1 MSHGTVV
8 FALYPNVTQLDATGP
23 FEVFSRLPDTHCVLA
38 SVEGGV
44 VECSGGLALTEVA
57 RLKEIPSCTVL
68 CVPGG
73 YGCIAAMED
82 EAYLAALRRLAA
94 TARYLTAV
102 CTGSLLLGAAGLLR
116 GRRAACHWAW
126 RELLSEFGAIADAER
141 VVQDGSIFTGGG
153 VTAGIDM
160 ALTVMAEIAGPVH
173 AQSVQ
178 LAIEY
183 APAPPFDSG
192 RPERARPE
200 VVRAAMARVDA
211 TRAERNA
218 AVKRAAARLGT
229 AGAPGR

>member
-1 MSHGTVV
+1 MPQSTVV
-8 FALYPNVTQLDATGP
+8 FALYPDVTQLDATGP
-23 FEVFSRLPDTHCVLA
+23 FEVFSRLPDARCVLA
-38 SVEGGV
+38 SVAGGV
-44 VECSGGLALTEVA
+44 VECSGGLTLAQVVRLEDVA
-57 RLKEIPSCTVL
+57 SCAVL

-82 EAYLAALRRLAA
+82 EIYLAALRRLAA
-94 TARYLTAV
+94 SARYVTAV

-116 GRRAACHWAW
+116 GRHAASHWAW
-126 RELLSEFGAIADAER
+126 RELLADFGAIPDGER
-141 VVQDGSIFTGGG
+141 VVQDGTIFTGGG
-153 VTAGIDM
+153 VTAGIDL
-160 ALTVMAEIAGPVH
+160 ALAVMAEMAGPVH

-200 VVRAAMARVDA
+200 VVRAAMARIEA

-218 AVKRAAARLGT
+218 AVKRAAARLGM
-229 AGAPGR
+229 